1 MRSKVPSDLDE
12 ERKKAPVEA
21 GIDIRRSVP
30 QPWLPSM
37 RTCAEAPPRVL
48 LSPGADTGSFG
59 CQAQP
64 AC

>member
-1 MRSKVPSDLDE
+1 MRSKVPFDLDE

-37 RTCAEAPPRVL
+37 RTCAEAPPKVL
-48 LSPGADTGSFG
+48 PSPGADTSFYR